1 LDAVCSG
8 TPETVDPDTPS
19 LVPSEGNTEEGT
31 RREVGNSLWPADAD
45 PARLE
50 FVSSWPIPRSTDI
63 LQTFSWGT
71 LDALKLIL
79 TKPNSQ
85 ETAKNTPP
93 AYSDHKYDYYQVSLE
108 RARSFCLFQ
117 DSSIEAIRQSR
128 QWQEE
133 RSRWEEERRQWEEEG
148 IEGEEK
154 IRQWEKSAAA
164 ESFTTTCLTLG
175 LLKQSAAEKDG
186 IRHNRCIVYAVMDS
200 R

>member
-19 LVPSEGNTEEGT
+19 LVPSEGNTEEGP

-93 AYSDHKYDYYQVSLE
+93 AYSDHKYDYYQVYWNEQGAFAYSEIPLLRPYGNLDNGKRKEADGKRREDSGKRRGLKEKRRYGNGRRVLPLSLSQ
-108 RARSFCLFQ
+108 RHA
-117 DSSIEAIRQSR
+117 
-128 QWQEE
+128 
-133 RSRWEEERRQWEEEG
+133 
-148 IEGEEK
+148 
-154 IRQWEKSAAA
+154 
-164 ESFTTTCLTLG
+164 
-175 LLKQSAAEKDG
+175 LL
-186 IRHNRCIVYAVMDS
+186 
-200 R
+200 